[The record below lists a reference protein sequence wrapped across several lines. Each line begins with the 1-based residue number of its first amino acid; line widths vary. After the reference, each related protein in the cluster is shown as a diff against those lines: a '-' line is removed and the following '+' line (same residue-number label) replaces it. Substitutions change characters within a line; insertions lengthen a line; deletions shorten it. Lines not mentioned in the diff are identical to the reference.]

1 MRENSIVEK
10 NDMTLSVD
18 LVDLKNVKDKDPKY
32 LEPCGFFF
40 LRITLKGNIA
50 ITNTHLNFQRKQSSF
65 TVLASYILVLIS
77 TQYI

>member
-32 LEPCGFFF
+32 LEPCGVFFY
-40 LRITLKGNIA
+40 G
-50 ITNTHLNFQRKQSSF
+50 
-65 TVLASYILVLIS
+65 
-77 TQYI
+77 

>member
-32 LEPCGFFF
+32 LEPSGFFF
-40 LRITLKGNIA
+40 YG
-50 ITNTHLNFQRKQSSF
+50 
-65 TVLASYILVLIS
+65 
-77 TQYI
+77 